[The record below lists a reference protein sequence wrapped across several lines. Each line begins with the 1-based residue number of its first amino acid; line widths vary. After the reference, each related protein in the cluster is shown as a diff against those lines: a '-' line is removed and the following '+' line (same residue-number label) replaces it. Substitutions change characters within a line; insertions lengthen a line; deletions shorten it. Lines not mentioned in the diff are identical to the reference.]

1 MSGDYGLRINL
12 PASLQ
17 ALRAD
22 TRLPLLSNG
31 REEAK
36 GNGQIQRARQ
46 LASADERLNWRILAM
61 LSRATLRELRA
72 EMNPELHSGAFLL
85 GLQGVV
91 VKSHGASSQHSFS
104 AALQQAARCVQ
115 HQMVSQ
121 MAHYL
126 DEKS

>member
-1 MSGDYGLRINL
+1 MEGT
-12 PASLQ
+12 A
-17 ALRAD
+17 
-22 TRLPLLSNG
+22 RL
-31 REEAK
+31 
-36 GNGQIQRARQ
+36 
-46 LASADERLNWRILAM
+46 LASRLNASFGRSPYRQILAM